1 MASWPSE
8 PNWSAFYQTLQF
20 LGPLMLTGV
29 PKGARQE
36 VIRMSEESDEFW
48 PSLEE
53 VLLSYWSESPK
64 LAVES
69 TLKTWENNVKVFL
82 DNLVDS
88 LDSPEERR
96 RWRYAIPRVTL
107 KPRRELVAALVIAAC
122 GGAVPGGFMD

>member
-8 PNWSAFYQTLQF
+8 PNWPAFYQTLQF
-20 LGPLMLTGV
+20 LGPLMLTGL
-29 PKGARQE
+29 PKGAKEQ
-36 VIRMSEESDEFW
+36 VIMMSEESDQFF

-53 VLLSYWSESPK
+53 VLLSWWSESPK

-82 DNLVDS
+82 GDLVDS
-88 LDSPEERR
+88 LDTPEERR

-107 KPRRELVAALVIAAC
+107 TPRREFVAALIIAAC
-122 GGAVPGGFMD
+122 GGAVPGDFMD